1 MAAPR
6 VLWLDYCCAP
16 QRNGPFQVAQGRGD
30 AQRIGWPAE
39 VLPAIHAF
47 EPDAVCVEYDY
58 PDRARLRAIPLVRQA
73 FPELPVLMLTEY
85 HSEALAVWAYRNR
98 VWDYRV
104 KPIPDE
110 ALSRLLGALTRFAS
124 GRQPHEWLSDRLPGE
139 LIAASGHLHKPLMSA
154 PRTAPAIAFVT
165 EHYGEIVR
173 LKTVARL
180 CRLSESEF
188 SRIFHHEHGTSFRQF
203 LLDYRIAMARD
214 FLAEPQACVSEV
226 AYAVGF
232 NDPSHFARI
241 FRRCVGEP
249 PTRYNK
255 RVSRRDQDP
264 GYANQ
269 CRSAESSSLRADRS

>member
-6 VLWLDYCCAP
+6 LLWLDYCCAP
-16 QRNGPFQVAQGRGD
+16 QRNGLFHVAQSCGD
-30 AQRIGWPAE
+30 AQRISGPAD
-39 VLPAIHAF
+39 VLPAAHAF
-47 EPDAVCVEYDY
+47 EPNAVCVEYDY
-58 PDRARLRAIPLVRQA
+58 PDGARLRAIPLVRRA
-73 FPELPVLMLTEY
+73 FPALPVLVLTEY
-85 HSEALAVWAYRNR
+85 HSEALAVWAYRHR

-110 ALSRLLGALTRFAS
+110 ALSRVLDALTSFAS
-124 GRQPHEWLSDRLPGE
+124 GRQPRGWLSDGLPPE
-139 LIAASGHLHKPLMSA
+139 LIAPSGHLHKPLMAA
-154 PRTAPAIAFVT
+154 PRTAPAIAFVS

-188 SRIFHHEHGTSFRQF
+188 SRIFHHEHDTSFRQF
-203 LLDYRIAMARD
+203 LLNYRIAMARD

-241 FRRCVGEP
+241 FHRFVGEP
-249 PTRYNK
+249 PTRYSQ
-255 RVSRRDQDP
+255 RVSPSSDDDANRDSR
-264 GYANQ
+264 AETSH
-269 CRSAESSSLRADRS
+269 RSANRS

>member
-47 EPDAVCVEYDY
+47 EPNAVCVEYDY
-58 PDRARLRAIPLVRQA
+58 PDRARLGAIPLVRRA
-73 FPELPVLMLTEY
+73 YPTLPVLMLTEY

-110 ALSRLLGALTRFAS
+110 ALSHLLDVLTNFAS
-124 GRQPHEWLSDRLPGE
+124 GTQRHGWLSDGLPVE
-139 LIAASGHLHKPLMSA
+139 LIAPSGHLHKPLMSA

-165 EHYGEIVR
+165 EHYGEIIR
-173 LKTVARL
+173 LRTVSRL
-180 CRLSESEF
+180 CHLSESEF
-188 SRIFHHEHGTSFRQF
+188 SRIFHHEHGTSFRRF
-203 LLDYRIAMARD
+203 LLNYRIAMARD
-214 FLAEPQACVSEV
+214 FLAEPQACISQV

-241 FRRCVGEP
+241 FRRFVGEP
-249 PTRYNK
+249 PTRYSQ
-255 RVSRRDQDP
+255 RVSLPGQGPHGSHRDSR
-264 GYANQ
+264 AK
-269 CRSAESSSLRADRS
+269 SSR